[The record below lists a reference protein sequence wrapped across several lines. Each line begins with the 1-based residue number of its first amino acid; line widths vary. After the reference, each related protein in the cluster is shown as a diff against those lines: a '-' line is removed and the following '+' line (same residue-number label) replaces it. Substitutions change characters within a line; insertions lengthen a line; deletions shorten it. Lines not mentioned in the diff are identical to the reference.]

1 MVQSGGDEADW
12 GLGDALTRK
21 KTTTMKRRNLLI
33 GMGSIAA
40 GSAATLGTG
49 AFTTAT
55 AERTVDVNVAS
66 DQSGFVTIQAL
77 NETYASET
85 GDGQLELD
93 FNPDSG
99 VGVGDN
105 TPQGL
110 NADAT
115 FNFDEVFRIA
125 NEAAQGD
132 MRVVIEATGFE
143 LESLELT
150 ADGSDSGNLSSGKS
164 LRAADYSDV
173 DNIPKLFQPDMVDV
187 NITIETKDDQTMG
200 DVGGT
205 LHIHAA
211 TGGNR
216 DDLSNVI

>member
-1 MVQSGGDEADW
+1 MQ
-12 GLGDALTRK
+12 
-21 KTTTMKRRNLLI
+21 RRNLLI
-33 GMGSIAA
+33 GMGSLAV
-40 GSAATLGTG
+40 GSAAAMGTG

-66 DQSGFVTIQAL
+66 DEGGFVEIQAL
-77 NETYASET
+77 NGTYASET
-85 GDGQLELD
+85 DDGQLELD
-93 FNPDSG
+93 FNSDSG
-99 VGVGDN
+99 LGIFDGDA
-105 TPQGL
+105 QGL

-125 NEAAQGD
+125 NAAGQGD
-132 MRVVIEATGFE
+132 MRVVIEATGFD

-150 ADGSDSGNLSSGKS
+150 ADGSDSVNLSSGKS

-173 DNIPKLFQPDMVDV
+173 DNIPKLVQPDSVDV
-187 NITIETKDDQTMG
+187 NITIETKGDGTMG

-216 DDLSNVI
+216 NDLSNVI